1 MMEEIFTHLT
11 VWHWLAFGLVLLGIE
26 MLTGTFD
33 FLMIAIAAWVAA
45 AFAWLAPDNIADWRG
60 QLIFFGIAAIVMV
73 LFGRTFLSGLRGQ
86 TEEHP
91 TLNKRMASLVG
102 QRGIA
107 AADFSASGAGRI
119 RIGDTMWGAETVD
132 GSEVIRDGDAVV
144 VEGAR
149 MNTALVRKSG

>member
-1 MMEEIFTHLT
+1 MFEEIFTQLT
-11 VWHWLAFGLVLLGIE
+11 VWHWLALGLVLLGIE

-33 FLMIAIAAWVAA
+33 FLMIAIAAWASA
-45 AFAWLAPDNIADWRG
+45 AFAWLAPDSMADWKG
-60 QLIFFGIAAIVMV
+60 QLFFFGIAAAVMV
-73 LFGRTFLSGLRGQ
+73 IFGRTFLAGLRGKV
-86 TEEHP
+86 EEHP

-107 AADFSASGAGRI
+107 AADFSASGEGRVK
-119 RIGDTMWGAETVD
+119 IGDTMWGAETVD
-132 GSEVIRDGDAVV
+132 GSEVIHGGDAVI

>member
-26 MLTGTFD
+26 MMTGTFD
-33 FLMIAIAAWVAA
+33 FLMIGIAAWAAA
-45 AFAWLAPDNIADWRG
+45 AFAWLAPDEIAGWKG
-60 QLIFFGIAAIVMV
+60 QLIFFGVAGTVMV
-73 LFGRTFLSGLRGQ
+73 LFGRTFLVGLRGR

-102 QRGIA
+102 QRGVA
-107 AADFSASGAGRI
+107 TADFSVAGQGRVK
-119 RIGDTMWGAETVD
+119 IGDTVWGAETVD
-132 GSEVIRDGDAVV
+132 GSEVIHNGDAVI

-149 MNTALVRKSG
+149 MNTALVRKS